1 MYDYLHLKHLQMYGK
16 NSAEFLGVF
25 FQRNYCCVRQNR
37 IWITSNFLGKLQL
50 FLQLLTGKKNYLAVC
65 NQKKKKHT
73 SASCTE
79 NEINNETFD
88 IKLCHVTCHSNSQ
101 TGSDAF

>member
-1 MYDYLHLKHLQMYGK
+1 MYDYLHLKHLQMYSK
-16 NSAEFLGVF
+16 NSAAFFGGV
-25 FQRNYCCVRQNR
+25 FQRNFCCVWQNR
-37 IWITSNFLGKLQL
+37 IWITSNFFCKLQL

-88 IKLCHVTCHSNSQ
+88 IKQCHVTCHSNSQ